1 MSTEEEKELDAAVSS
16 ERPEDL
22 SEELA
27 RKWDPERIMR
37 MFARRAGKGESL
49 DHSLRQRYE
58 ARFGVDL
65 GHVRIITGEFAE
77 EFNKQRGSNAV
88 TIGNTGMIL
97 MGGHA
102 DKSPLSAD
110 GQALLAHEV
119 AHVAQAERGMHFDR
133 NDAPLASDEHEQE
146 AEAVEAEE
154 HAHATG
160 HAAHNEHMAG
170 LHHEATKAKLLEDVT
185 QKVMDMFAEATR
197 VDWER
202 NGRDPRR
209 P

>member
-1 MSTEEEKELDAAVSS
+1 MSTEDEKELDAAVAG
-16 ERPEDL
+16 PEDL

-27 RKWDPERIMR
+27 RKWDPERILK

-133 NDAPLASDEHEQE
+133 NEAPLATDEHEAE
-146 AEAVEAEE
+146 AEAAEAEE
-154 HAHATG
+154 HAHASG
-160 HAAHNEHMAG
+160 AAAHNAHMAEK
-170 LHHEATKAKLLEDVT
+170 HHEDSKQQLLDDVT
-185 QKVMDMFAEATR
+185 QKVMDLFAEAAR

-202 NGRDPRR
+202 NGIDPRR